1 MVDIKRSIKTG
12 MSCWPVE
19 LLSPLSRFERDANPF
34 EAFE

>member
-12 MSCWPVE
+12 MSWPAE